1 MRKTIHTCLL
11 LVVFLCGGNSI
22 AAAAVVR
29 PSTFTPP
36 HVLVILTDDMGWAD
50 LGHDGSQI
58 DTPHLDQLARDGM
71 KLTRFYASAPMCS
84 PTRAALLTGR
94 YPHSVGMPE
103 LASQNRRGNVPVLA
117 LSHDAITIPE
127 ALKPAGFR
135 SIVVGKWH
143 LGFTEAD
150 RPSTHGFDEFWGSLL
165 GTPNFW
171 QPKETY
177 HNNTPIKVHGH
188 YTDVLTDKVVEFLL
202 SHDANTTPLFL
213 FLSYNAPHYPLEAP
227 PELVLKYRRRFP
239 DRGFFAIHAAM
250 VEQLDTGIGRV
261 LATLQE
267 KGMTDN
273 TLVMFM
279 SDNGPSA
286 EPPALGP
293 EGAKYSSGPLREQK
307 FSTHEGGIRV
317 PFLARWPGRI
327 PAGLVRGEVGVTMD
341 LLPTIM
347 EAAAL
352 QPARGHEMHGVSIL
366 PLLRGE
372 PFTRRDALH
381 WENYWN
387 SAVMLGEWKLV
398 HQYWQPP
405 RLYRIEEDIEESND
419 LAAKYPE
426 KVAELLA
433 MHERWKATH
442 YPNPIPRELK
452 RSTYAFPMRPGSD
465 SSK

>member
-1 MRKTIHTCLL
+1 MSPRLL
-11 LVVFLCGGNSI
+11 AGVLLSFSGAALGG
-22 AAAAVVR
+22 AATAPPAIER
-29 PSTFTPP
+29 PP
-36 HVLVILTDDMGWAD
+36 HILVILADDMGWAD

-58 DTPHLDQLARDGM
+58 DTPNLDRLAQEGM

-103 LASQNRRGNVPVLA
+103 LASQTPRGKVPILA
-117 LSHDAITIPE
+117 LAHEAITIPE
-127 ALKPAGFR
+127 ALKPAGYR

-150 RPSTHGFDEFWGSLL
+150 RPSAHGFDEFWGSLL

-177 HNNTPIKVHGH
+177 HNHTPIKVHGH
-188 YTDVLTDKVVEFLL
+188 YTDGLSDKAVEYVRA
-202 SHDANTTPLFL
+202 HDVQSGPLFL
-213 FLSYNAPHYPLEAP
+213 YLAYNAPHYPLEAP

-250 VEQLDTGIGRV
+250 IDQLDTGIGRV
-261 LATLQE
+261 LAALQE
-267 KGMTDN
+267 RGMAEN
-273 TLVMFM
+273 TLVVFT

-293 EGAKYSSGPLREQK
+293 EGADYSNGPLREWK

-327 PAGLVRGEVGVTMD
+327 PAGVVRHEPGIMMD
-341 LLPTIM
+341 LLPTFL
-347 EAAAL
+347 AAAGVR
-352 QPARGHEMHGVSIL
+352 PAAGHEIHGVSLL
-366 PLLRGE
+366 PLLQDR
-372 PFTRRDALH
+372 PFRRPGALH
-381 WENYWN
+381 WETALNA
-387 SAVMLGEWKLV
+387 AVRQGEWKLV

-405 RLYRIEEDIEESND
+405 RLYRINEDIGEERD
-419 LAAKYPE
+419 LAAQEPA
-426 KVAELLA
+426 KVRELLA
-433 MHERWKATH
+433 LHDAWKARH
-442 YPNPIPRELK
+442 YPNPIPREPRK
-452 RSTYAFPMRPGSD
+452 SSYAFPTPRAAANVP
-465 SSK
+465 